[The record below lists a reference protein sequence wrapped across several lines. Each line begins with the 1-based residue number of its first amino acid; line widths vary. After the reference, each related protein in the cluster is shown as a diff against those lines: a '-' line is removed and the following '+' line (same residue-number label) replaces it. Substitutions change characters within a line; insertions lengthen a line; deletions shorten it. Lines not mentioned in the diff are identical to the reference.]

1 MQRVMYKLVIVL
13 LIGLLMEAVGVVFLN
28 RGLHQIGEVS
38 QINFQ
43 EVTRIILRGACNG
56 NVLLGI
62 FFEAMFFG
70 TILYLMSQAEVS
82 FIWPMTSLGFVFTT
96 LAAWLILHEEIVPMR
111 WVGVLLIVAGA
122 GLISWT
128 EKDAEAKKQKPL
140 EPPPIVNNIMDQSK

>member
-1 MQRVMYKLVIVL
+1 MYKLIVVL
-13 LIGLLMEAVGVVFLN
+13 FIGLLLEAVGVVFLN

-38 QINFQ
+38 QISFQ
-43 EVTRIILRGACNG
+43 EVSRIIFRGATNS

-70 TILYLMSQAEVS
+70 TILYLMSQAQVS

-96 LAAWLILHEEIVPMR
+96 LAAWLILHEQVVPLR

-122 GLISWT
+122 GLITWT
-128 EKDAEAKKQKPL
+128 EKARDTEKLPASPTS
-140 EPPPIVNNIMDQSK
+140 IQSNSLNHNE